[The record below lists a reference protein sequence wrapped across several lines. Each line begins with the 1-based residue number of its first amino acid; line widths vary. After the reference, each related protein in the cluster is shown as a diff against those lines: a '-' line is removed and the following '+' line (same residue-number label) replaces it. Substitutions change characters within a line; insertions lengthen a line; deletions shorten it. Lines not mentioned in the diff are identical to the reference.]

1 MSIKS
6 IIREQDYIWNPSMHS
21 CENGKFLASIIDDSA
36 IMCDENIEETKA
48 VPTNFNKKSNL

>member
-1 MSIKS
+1 
-6 IIREQDYIWNPSMHS
+6 MHS